1 MFYSVRSENVKLKI
15 AFTDDIDGVLHRF
28 LYLLVKI
35 SPIGEFQTKER
46 ASRFNKTFD
55 DFQLIFRKVS
65 YKKGLSFETS
75 S

>member
-35 SPIGEFQTKER
+35 SPIEEFQTKER
-46 ASRFNKTFD
+46 SIFKQNFKGCYNVK
-55 DFQLIFRKVS
+55 QLLALFIL
-65 YKKGLSFETS
+65 KG
-75 S
+75 